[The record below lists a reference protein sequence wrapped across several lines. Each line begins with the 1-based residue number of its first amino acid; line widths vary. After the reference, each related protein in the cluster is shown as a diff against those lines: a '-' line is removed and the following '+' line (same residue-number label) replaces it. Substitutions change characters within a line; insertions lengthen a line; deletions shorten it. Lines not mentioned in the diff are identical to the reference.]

1 MLGYFTERDVNKLST
16 IIVDYIVIG
25 TGIAGLS
32 CALGAS
38 KHGNVALLTKG
49 DFFAGNTPLAQGGI
63 ACALAPGDSPEY
75 HYQDTLT
82 AGAGGCNQDT
92 VNILVHEGIDRV
104 LELKNMG
111 VPFDCKDD
119 GSLDL
124 AKEGAHS
131 KSRVV
136 SAMGD
141 STGRAIAETLVKE
154 VKQIS
159 NIKVYEYTMVTK
171 LLVKNKECFGVAAV
185 NQFNQQFTFLAKATV
200 LAAGGCGQVYLHTT
214 NSKTCTGDGFAL
226 AYQAGA
232 ELVDMEFVQFHPTGL
247 ALIEN
252 PRILISEA
260 VRGEGALLINS
271 KGRRFMQQHH
281 PMAELAPRDVVA
293 RGIFEELAADEK
305 VFLDTTP
312 IGQHFVKRF
321 PYITAAC
328 RARGLD
334 PVNNYIPVTPVAHFM
349 MGGVKTDHNGQ
360 TCIKRLFA
368 CGEVACTGVHG
379 ANRLASNSLLEG
391 VVFGHRVARSLIN
404 YDTLTAISLF
414 NIDKSN
420 TDYAGNSFIPVNE
433 QISNQT
439 YNRFSKPHSS
449 VYRNKLRSV
458 MWQKVGLV
466 RTEKQLSDALKL
478 ITKLEKQLPHD
489 DYETYNM
496 VLTAK
501 LITEAA
507 LKRQE
512 SRGSHYR
519 KDFPYALP
527 EKLYHQVLL

>member
-1 MLGYFTERDVNKLST
+1 MSN

-38 KHGNVALLTKG
+38 KHGNVALMTKG

-75 HYQDTLT
+75 HYQDTLS
-82 AGAGGCNQDT
+82 AGAGVCNHDT

-104 LELKNMG
+104 LELKDMG

-124 AKEGAHS
+124 AREGAHS
-131 KSRVV
+131 QSRVL

-154 VKQIS
+154 VKQKA
-159 NIKVYEYTMVTK
+159 NITVYEYTMVTK
-171 LLVKNKECFGVAAV
+171 LLVNNKECFGAVAV
-185 NQFNQQFTFLAKATV
+185 NQKQQQLIFQAKATV
-200 LAAGGCGQVYLHTT
+200 LATGGCGQVFLHTT
-214 NSKTCTGDGFAL
+214 NSEACTGDGFAL

-247 ALIEN
+247 AVEEN
-252 PRILISEA
+252 PRLLISEA
-260 VRGEGALLINS
+260 VRGEGALLVNA
-271 KGRRFMQQHH
+271 KGKRFMPQYHL
-281 PMAELAPRDVVA
+281 MAELAPRDIVA
-293 RGIFEELAADEK
+293 RGIFEELTFDSA
-305 VFLDTTP
+305 VFLDTTA
-312 IGQHFVKRF
+312 IGDHFAKRF
-321 PYITAAC
+321 PYITSAC

-334 PVNNYIPVTPVAHFM
+334 PVNNLIPVTPVAHFM

-360 TCIKRLFA
+360 TCINRLFA

-391 VVFGHRVARSLIN
+391 VVFGHRVAKRMIN
-404 YDTLTAISLF
+404 YDVPQSLSDLCQSDKAPF
-414 NIDKSN
+414 DLSSIDNCNIASN
-420 TDYAGNSFIPVNE
+420 DQVN
-433 QISNQT
+433 NQT
-439 YNRFSKPHSS
+439 YNCFANKQS
-449 VYRNKLRSV
+449 VSYRKKLKIL

-466 RTEKQLSDALKL
+466 RTEKQLAEALKT
-478 ITKLEKQLPHD
+478 ICKLEKQLSFCD
-489 DYETYNM
+489 FETRNM
-496 VLTAK
+496 FLTAK

-507 LKRQE
+507 LRRQE
-512 SRGSHYR
+512 SRGSHFR
-519 KDFPYALP
+519 KDFPYALS
-527 EKLYHQVLL
+527 KRCYHQVSL

>member
-1 MLGYFTERDVNKLST
+1 MSKIT
-16 IIVDYIVIG
+16 VDYIVIG

-75 HYQDTLT
+75 HYQDTLM
-82 AGAGGCNQDT
+82 AGAGVCNQET

-104 LELKNMG
+104 LELKDLG
-111 VPFDCKDD
+111 VPFDCNDD

-124 AKEGAHS
+124 AREGAHS
-131 KSRVV
+131 QSRVV

-154 VKQIS
+154 VKQKD
-159 NIKVYEYTMVTK
+159 NITVYEYTMVTK
-171 LLVKNKECFGVAAV
+171 LLVKDKECFGAIAV
-185 NQFNQQFTFLAKATV
+185 DYNHQQLAFQAKATV
-200 LAAGGCGQVYLHTT
+200 LATGGCGQVYLHTT
-214 NSKTCTGDGFAL
+214 NSRACTGDGYAL
-226 AYQAGA
+226 AYEAGA

-247 ALIEN
+247 AVEEN
-252 PRILISEA
+252 PRVLISEA
-260 VRGEGALLINS
+260 VRGEGALLVNS
-271 KGRRFMQQHH
+271 KGKRFMQQYH
-281 PMAELAPRDVVA
+281 PMAGLAPRDIVA
-293 RGIFEELAADEK
+293 RGIFEELNYDPQ
-305 VFLDTTP
+305 VLLDTSP
-312 IGQHFVKRF
+312 IGEHFAQRF

-328 RARGLD
+328 RARGID

-391 VVFGHRVARSLIN
+391 VVFGHRVAKWIINNDGLSTQSLGLCYTDKVN
-404 YDTLTAISLF
+404 LELTYISDF
-414 NIDKSN
+414 NIP
-420 TDYAGNSFIPVNE
+420 INE
-433 QISNQT
+433 QVSDQRSS
-439 YNRFSKPHSS
+439 RFANHQSS
-449 VYRNKLRSV
+449 GCRTKLRTV

-466 RTEKQLSDALKL
+466 RTEKQLTEALKI
-478 ITKLEKQLPHD
+478 ITKLEKQLPHG
-489 DYETYNM
+489 DYETKNM
-496 VLTAK
+496 FLTARI
-501 LITEAA
+501 ITEAA

-519 KDFPYALP
+519 KDFPYSLSD
-527 EKLYHQVLL
+527 KLYHQVSL

>member
-1 MLGYFTERDVNKLST
+1 MSKIT
-16 IIVDYIVIG
+16 VDYIVIG

-82 AGAGGCNQDT
+82 AGAGVCNKET

-104 LELKNMG
+104 LELIDLG

-124 AKEGAHS
+124 AREGAHS
-131 KSRVV
+131 QSRVV

-141 STGRAIAETLVKE
+141 STGKAIAETLVKE
-154 VKQIS
+154 VKQKD
-159 NIKVYEYTMVTK
+159 NITVYEYTMVTK
-171 LLVKNKECFGVAAV
+171 LLVKDKECFGAIAV
-185 NQFNQQFTFLAKATV
+185 DYNNQHLSFLAKATV
-200 LAAGGCGQVYLHTT
+200 LATGGCGQVYLHTT
-214 NSKTCTGDGFAL
+214 NSRACTGDGFAL
-226 AYQAGA
+226 AYEAGA

-247 ALIEN
+247 AVEEN
-252 PRILISEA
+252 PMVLISEA
-260 VRGEGALLINS
+260 VRGEGALLVNS
-271 KGRRFMQQHH
+271 KGKRFMQQHH
-281 PMAELAPRDVVA
+281 PMAGLAPRDIVA
-293 RGIFEELAADEK
+293 RGIFEELANDSK
-305 VFLDTTP
+305 VLLDTSP
-312 IGQHFVKRF
+312 IGEHFAQRF

-349 MGGVKTDHNGQ
+349 MGGVKTDNNGH

-391 VVFGHRVARSLIN
+391 VVFGHRVAKRIMN
-404 YDTLTAISLF
+404 YDVLPTQPGLCQ
-414 NIDKSN
+414 IDKSIFN
-420 TDYAGNSFIPVNE
+420 LSHIGSSNISINE
-433 QISNQT
+433 QVSDQT
-439 YNRFSKPHSS
+439 CSRFANRQSS
-449 VYRNKLRSV
+449 DCRTKLRTV

-466 RTEKQLSDALKL
+466 RTEKQLSEALKT
-478 ITKLEKQLPHD
+478 ITKLEKQLPHG
-489 DYETYNM
+489 DYETKNM
-496 VLTAK
+496 FLTAK

-519 KDFPYALP
+519 KDFPYSLSD
-527 EKLYHQVLL
+527 KLYHQVSL

>member
-1 MLGYFTERDVNKLST
+1 MSKIT
-16 IIVDYIVIG
+16 VDYIVIG

-82 AGAGGCNQDT
+82 AGAGVCNQEN

-104 LELKNMG
+104 LELKDLG

-124 AKEGAHS
+124 AREGAHS
-131 KSRVV
+131 QSRVV

-154 VKQIS
+154 VKQKG
-159 NIKVYEYTMVTK
+159 NITVYEYTMVTK
-171 LLVKNKECFGVAAV
+171 LLVKDKECFGAVAV
-185 NQFNQQFTFLAKATV
+185 NHNNQQFVFWAKATV
-200 LAAGGCGQVYLHTT
+200 LATGGCGQVYLHTT

-232 ELVDMEFVQFHPTGL
+232 ELVDMEYVQFHPTGL
-247 ALIEN
+247 VVEEN
-252 PRILISEA
+252 PMVLISEA
-260 VRGEGALLINS
+260 VRGEGALLINL
-271 KGRRFMQQHH
+271 KGKRFMQQHH
-281 PMAELAPRDVVA
+281 PMAELAPRDIVA
-293 RGIFEELAADEK
+293 RGIFEELADDLK
-305 VFLDTTP
+305 VFLDTSP
-312 IGQHFVKRF
+312 IGEHFTQRF

-349 MGGVKTDHNGQ
+349 MGGVKTDNDGQ

-391 VVFGHRVARSLIN
+391 VVFGHRVAKRIIN
-404 YDTLTAISLF
+404 YDVLPNQPLGLCHT
-414 NIDKSN
+414 DKSIFDLSN
-420 TDYAGNSFIPVNE
+420 MGKCNIPINE
-433 QISNQT
+433 QVSDQT
-439 YNRFSKPHSS
+439 CSRFVSHQSS
-449 VYRNKLRSV
+449 DYRIKLRTV
-458 MWQKVGLV
+458 MWQKVGLI
-466 RTEKQLSDALKL
+466 RTEKQLSEALKT
-478 ITKLEKQLPHD
+478 IIVLEKQLHQG
-489 DYETYNM
+489 DYETKNM
-496 VLTAK
+496 FLTAK

-519 KDFPYALP
+519 KDFPYSLSD
-527 EKLYHQVLL
+527 KLYHQVSL